1 MTAKAAF
8 YDVDGTLVKTNIVH
22 TYAYYAM
29 NRGSLS
35 GIAGRTLAAAAQV
48 PLYAALDLV
57 NRKGFNEY
65 FYRAYAG
72 LSEDRLVVLG
82 QEMLEE
88 VLKPAVFPKAQDL
101 IDEARRAGCRIV
113 FITGALDFTVAPL
126 ARATSEPTTSSPTR
140 CSSWEA
146 SRPAKS
152 FPPSS
157 KARTRPTPSAT
168 TA

>member
-57 NRKGFNEY
+57 NRK
-65 FYRAYAG
+65 
-72 LSEDRLVVLG
+72 
-82 QEMLEE
+82 
-88 VLKPAVFPKAQDL
+88 
-101 IDEARRAGCRIV
+101 
-113 FITGALDFTVAPL
+113 
-126 ARATSEPTTSSPTR
+126 
-140 CSSWEA
+140 
-146 SRPAKS
+146 
-152 FPPSS
+152 
-157 KARTRPTPSAT
+157 
-168 TA
+168 